1 MSRRMVLLMAA
12 LMSLALISTAC
23 GESNDP
29 SDEEQAQSAEEDD
42 ASEETEADETEAEE
56 TETDE
61 STGQGGGG
69 TYIATEFAFEGP
81 DSLPA
86 GDVTMT
92 MDNQGKQMHELVLGE
107 LLEGKTMDDVHSL
120 LMKGPPKN
128 PPKWFRNV
136 SGTGAKPGETGTLE
150 AELTPGT
157 YAMLCFVPD
166 KATKKPHVVLGMM
179 KEVTVE

>member
-1 MSRRMVLLMAA
+1 MSRRMVLLMTA
-12 LMSLALISTAC
+12 LMSLALVSASC
-23 GESNDP
+23 GESSDP
-29 SDEEQAQSAEEDD
+29 AEEEQAQSADD
-42 ASEETEADETEAEE
+42 AGASEETDAEE

-69 TYIATEFAFEGP
+69 TYVATEFAFEGP

-136 SGTGAKPGETGTLE
+136 SGTGAKPGESGTLE

-166 KATKKPHVVLGMM
+166 KASKKPHVVLGMM

>member
-1 MSRRMVLLMAA
+1 MSRRMALLMTA
-12 LMSLALISTAC
+12 LMSLALVSASC
-23 GESNDP
+23 GESSDP
-29 SDEEQAQSAEEDD
+29 SEDEQVQSAEDAG
-42 ASEETEADETEAEE
+42 ASEETDAEE

-61 STGQGGGG
+61 SSGQGGGA
-69 TYIATEFAFEGP
+69 TYVATEFAYEGP

-86 GDVTMT
+86 GDVTMI

-107 LLEGKTMDDVHSL
+107 LLEGKTMDDVHAL

-166 KATKKPHVVLGMM
+166 KASKKPHVVLGMM